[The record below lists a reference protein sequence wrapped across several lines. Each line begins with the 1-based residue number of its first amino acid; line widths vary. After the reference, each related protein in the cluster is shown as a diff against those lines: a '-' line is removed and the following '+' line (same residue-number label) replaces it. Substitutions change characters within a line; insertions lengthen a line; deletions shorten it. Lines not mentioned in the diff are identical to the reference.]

1 MIEAS
6 NTKGGFNKNF
16 SAYDRQE
23 RTFKKTPTY
32 EKKRIT
38 TSIDIVCKELLMNI
52 VGYDRRKSLFKELT
66 NAVNLYSSVYD
77 KIGEEIPDKTKFI
90 ENAFETVGGFDPSI
104 INKDVGI
111 ENKKSSTKISKSTK
125 LLLDDIVGFDR
136 RKSIYK
142 EVNRAVDLYS
152 SVYQLLGEE
161 TPEQTEYILD
171 IIEKYKSSHSK

>member
-1 MIEAS
+1 ME
-6 NTKGGFNKNF
+6 TETRDRGNF
-16 SAYDRQE
+16 GKTFGSFDRQE

-32 EKKRIT
+32 EKKRVT
-38 TSIDIVCKELLMNI
+38 TSIDSVCKELLMNI

-66 NAVNLYSSVYD
+66 NAVNLYSSVYNE
-77 KIGEEIPDKTKFI
+77 IGEEIPDKTKFI
-90 ENAFETVGGFDPSI
+90 ENAFETVEGYDSSV

-125 LLLDDIVGFDR
+125 SLLDEIVGFDR

-142 EVNRAVDLYS
+142 EVNKAVYLYS

-161 TPEQTEYILD
+161 TPDKTDYILD
-171 IIEKYKSSHSK
+171 IINQYKSSQSK